1 MIMNGINPKYEA
13 LFTPWKIGKVE
24 IKNRIVMCPMGG
36 TSLFGW
42 FELGGCHFD
51 REAAKL
57 FLERA
62 NNNVGLIIPGIAP
75 LRDTFWGKWLWQ
87 NPKMFRDLKIFMD
100 ELHKTGAKL
109 FIQLTAGMGRS
120 WAITELIAPMH
131 KNKFTRALIK
141 PVIDTSHELASPS
154 EQPSRWAHDIICPEM
169 TVEQIHEIIE
179 AFAKTAK
186 LCMDAGV
193 DGVEVH
199 AVHEGYLLD
208 QFAIEFFN
216 KRTDAYGG
224 SFENRYRFAAEVVRA
239 IKKSC
244 GADFPVSLRYSVES
258 KMKGFCEGAMPGEE
272 YTEVGRAM
280 EESERAARYLQD
292 AGYDML
298 NADNGTYDSW
308 YWAHPPMYMPEN
320 CNLSDV
326 AHIKKYVDIP
336 VVCAGRMDPE
346 TGAAAV
352 AAGEIDGVGV
362 ARQFLTDP
370 EWVTKLIEDRISD
383 IKPCI
388 CCHSGCFNF
397 SSSKGHANT
406 QDLSDTMGLAR
417 CALNPQTMQ
426 SGKYY
431 LEPAKKKKKIAVIG
445 GGIGGME
452 AALVCAKRGH
462 AVTLYEKTDTL
473 GGVFIAASAP
483 SFKEKDRELIAWYI
497 RELGKYPID
506 VKLSCEVTD
515 IESLGADEIIV
526 ATGATPKRIP
536 VKGADKAV
544 EAVEYLLGEKAVGD
558 NVTIVGGGLTGC
570 EIAYE
575 LYLQGKHP
583 TIVEMQDDLITAK
596 GICLANT
603 SFLRD
608 FFKTNKVPV
617 HLETSLCEICEGA
630 VRVREK
636 DGREFEIPADSVIL
650 SVGYNPAPL
659 FKRSRHVHV
668 IGDADRVG
676 NLRSV
681 IWGAWD
687 VCMKL

>member
-1 MIMNGINPKYEA
+1 MDQKYEA
-13 LFTPWKIGKVE
+13 LFTPWKIGNVE

-51 REAAKL
+51 KEAAKL

-87 NPKMFRDLKIFMD
+87 NPKMFEDLKEFM
-100 ELHKTGAKL
+100 EEIHKTDTKL
-109 FIQLTAGMGRS
+109 FVQLTAGMGRS
-120 WAITELIAPMH
+120 WAITELVAPLH
-131 KNKFTRALIK
+131 KNKITRALIK
-141 PVIDTSHELASPS
+141 PVIDTSHELACPSP
-154 EQPSRWAHDIICPEM
+154 QPSRWAHDIECPEM

-186 LCMDAGV
+186 LCKNAGV

-216 KRTDAYGG
+216 KRTDEYGG
-224 SFENRYRFAAEVVRA
+224 SFENRYRFAVEVVKA
-239 IKKSC
+239 IKEAC
-244 GADFPVSLRYSVES
+244 GEDFPVSLRYSVES
-258 KMKGFCEGAMPGEE
+258 KMKGFCKGAMPGED
-272 YTEVGRAM
+272 YVEVGRQM
-280 EESERAARYLQD
+280 EESEKAAKYLQD

-308 YWAHPPMYMPEN
+308 YWAHPPMYMPQN
-320 CNLSDV
+320 CNLEDV
-326 AHIKKYVDIP
+326 AHIKKFVNIP
-336 VVCAGRMDPE
+336 VVCAGRMEPDV
-346 TGAAAV
+346 GAKAIEE
-352 AAGEIDGVGV
+352 GRIDGVGI
-362 ARQFLTDP
+362 ARQFLVDP
-370 EWVTKLIEDRISD
+370 EWITKLIEDRLED

-406 QDLSDTMGLAR
+406 QDLTDTMGLAR

-426 SGKYY
+426 SNKYKIV
-431 LEPAKKKKKIAVIG
+431 PAAKQKNVAVIG

-452 AALVCAKRGH
+452 AAIVSAKRGH
-462 AVTLYEKTDTL
+462 KVTLYEKDSKL
-473 GGVFIAASAP
+473 GGVFIAAAAP
-483 SFKEKDRELIAWYI
+483 SFKEKDRDLIKWYE
-497 RELGKYPID
+497 REITRYPIE
-506 VKLSCEVTD
+506 VKLNTEVKD
-515 IESLGADEIIV
+515 IDSLGADEVIV
-526 ATGATPKRIP
+526 ATGATAKKIP
-536 VKGADKAV
+536 VKGAEHAI
-544 EAVEYLLGEKAVGD
+544 EATEYLLGEKTVGE

-570 EIAYE
+570 EIAYD
-575 LYLQGKHP
+575 LYLQGKNP
-583 TIVEMQDDLITAK
+583 TIVEMMDDLIVTK

-608 FFKTNKVPV
+608 FFETNKVPV
-617 HLETSLCEICEGA
+617 HLETKLNEVLE
-630 VRVREK
+630 
-636 DGREFEIPADSVIL
+636 DGVMVSDKSGKTFKIDADSVIL

-659 FKRSRHVHV
+659 APKSKHVHV
-668 IGDADRVG
+668 IGDANKVG
-676 NLRSV
+676 NLRTV
-681 IWGAWD
+681 IWNAWD
-687 VCMKL
+687 VAMSL

>member
-1 MIMNGINPKYEA
+1 MNTVDKKYEA
-13 LFTPWKIGKVE
+13 LFTPWKIGNVE

-51 REAAKL
+51 KEAAKL

-87 NPKMFRDLKIFMD
+87 NPKMFEELKEFMD
-100 ELHKTGAKL
+100 EIHKTGAKL
-109 FIQLTAGMGRS
+109 FVQLTAGMGRS
-120 WAITELIAPMH
+120 WAITELVAPLH
-131 KNKFTRALIK
+131 KNKFTRALVK
-141 PVIDTSHELASPS
+141 PILDTSHELASPS
-154 EQPSRWAHDIICPEM
+154 PQPSRWAHDIICPEM
-169 TVEQIHEIIE
+169 TKHQIEEIIE

-186 LCMDAGV
+186 LCRDAGV

-216 KRTDAYGG
+216 KRTDEYGG
-224 SFENRYRFAAEVVRA
+224 SFENRYRFAAEVVKA
-239 IKKSC
+239 IKAAC
-244 GADFPVSLRYSVES
+244 GDDYPVSLRYSVES

-280 EESERAARYLQD
+280 PESEKAAKYLQD
-292 AGYDML
+292 MGYDML

-308 YWAHPPMYMPEN
+308 YWAHPPMYMPQN
-320 CNLSDV
+320 CNLDDV
-326 AHIKKYVDIP
+326 AHIKKFVDIP
-336 VVCAGRMDPE
+336 VVCAGRMEPD
-346 TGAAAV
+346 V
-352 AAGEIDGVGV
+352 AAEAISEGRIDGVGV

-370 EWVTKLIEDRISD
+370 EWITKLIENRLED

-406 QDLSDTMGLAR
+406 QDLFDTMGLAR

-426 SGKYY
+426 SKKYKIK
-431 LEPAKKKKKIAVIG
+431 PAKKQKKIAVIG

-452 AALVCAKRGH
+452 AAIVCAKRGH
-462 AVTLYEKTDTL
+462 KVTLYEKSDKL
-473 GGVFIAASAP
+473 GGVFIAAAAP
-483 SFKEKDRELIAWYI
+483 SFKEKDRDLIKWYI
-497 RELGKYPID
+497 RELSKYPIE
-506 VKLSCEVTD
+506 VKMNTEVKD
-515 IESLGADEIIV
+515 IASLGADEVIV
-526 ATGATPKRIP
+526 ATGSKARKIP
-536 VKGADKAV
+536 VKGADTAI
-544 EAVEYLLGEKAVGD
+544 EAVDFLLGKAEVGE
-558 NVTIVGGGLTGC
+558 NVTIIGGGLTGC

-575 LYLQGKHP
+575 LYLNGKKP
-583 TIVEMQDDLITAK
+583 TIVEMQDDLITTPGVA
-596 GICLANT
+596 LANT
-603 SFLRD
+603 SYLRD

-617 HLETSLCEICEGA
+617 HLETALSEIKDGA
-630 VRVREK
+630 VTVKDK
-636 DGREFEIPADSVIL
+636 DGKVFDIPADSVIM
-650 SVGYNPAPL
+650 SVGYVPTPLAP
-659 FKRSRHVHV
+659 KAKHVHV
-668 IGDADRVG
+668 IGDAAKVG
-676 NLRSV
+676 NLRTV

-687 VCMKL
+687 VAMKL